1 MSIPETHADM
11 SAIPPGEIEAE
22 PRRSFEPGT
31 SLLGRLALVFILIA
45 LIGLFS
51 GLSPDT
57 FPRYANFTAIVAAAA
72 PMVFLSLAETLTLRV
87 GDFDLSISATMITS
101 AVIVGEVLTRTH
113 LGSGWATVFA
123 LVASLI
129 IGLVNGVLVVLC
141 KLDSFITTLG
151 TMTAVTGIGY
161 ALSNSQVIY
170 GYGGNIVAL
179 AQHQVGGI
187 TLFVIFG
194 WVLALLLLYVF
205 EWTVVGRQWVF
216 TGGNRDAGVLI
227 GLPVARL
234 RISAFVLGGLFSG
247 IAGVLLAGSLGSVV
261 PSSGGDYLLTPFAA
275 AFLGTVA
282 ISIGRF
288 NVLGTLI
295 GLYILGVGAS
305 GLQLLGAPN
314 WISYLFEGVM
324 LVAALAFTSLIQRR
338 RPNQVT
344 PLLRRFR
351 DRVQP
356 SAKGNARL
364 AADRSRGL

>member
-1 MSIPETHADM
+1 MSMREVQAEATEMP
-11 SAIPPGEIEAE
+11 SGEIEEE
-22 PRRSFEPGT
+22 PRPAAEPGT
-31 SLLGRLALVFILIA
+31 SLFGRFALLIILIA

-51 GLSPDT
+51 GLAPDT

-72 PMVFLSLAETLTLRV
+72 PLVFLALAETLTLRV
-87 GDFDLSISATMITS
+87 GDFDLSVSATMITS
-101 AVIVGEVLTRTH
+101 AVIAGEVLTRTH
-113 LGSGWATVFA
+113 LGGAWAVVLA
-123 LVASLI
+123 LIAALLF
-129 IGLVNGVLVVLC
+129 GLVNGVLVVLV

-151 TMTAVTGIGY
+151 TMTAITGIGY
-161 ALSNSQVIY
+161 AISNSQVIY
-170 GYGGNIVAL
+170 GYGGAIESV
-179 AQHQVGGI
+179 AQHEVGGI

-194 WVLALLLLYVF
+194 WILALLLFYVF
-205 EWTVVGRQWVF
+205 EWTVVGRQWLF
-216 TGGNRDAGVLI
+216 AGGNRDASVLI

-282 ISIGRF
+282 ISVGRF

-295 GLYILGVGAS
+295 GIYILGVGAS

-314 WISYLFEGVM
+314 WISNVFQGVM

-338 RPNQVT
+338 KPNQVT
-344 PLLRRFR
+344 PLLRRLR
-351 DRVQP
+351 TRTQP
-356 SAKGNARL
+356 GIQQAK
-364 AADRSRGL
+364 